1 MKVEM
6 PLVATV
12 FLYLLAA
19 LLVSVFARW
28 IARWPSDGQ

>member
-12 FLYLLAA
+12 ILYLLAA

-28 IARWPSDGQ
+28 IAAAS